1 MAKSKGKKSTTVALY
16 NLGKKK
22 ELAQKTGSGKA
33 AADKAAREAPI
44 KEMNRRSSQIKA
56 DIKKRTTAAKTRSLS
71 QKAAIAIKYKKK

>member
-1 MAKSKGKKSTTVALY
+1 MAKKRDNRTTTALY
-16 NLGKKK
+16 NLAKKK
-22 ELAQKTGSGKA
+22 ELAKKTGSAKV

>member
-1 MAKSKGKKSTTVALY
+1 MPKKKDNRTTVALY

-22 ELAQKTGSGKA
+22 QLAQKTGSGKA

-56 DIKKRTTAAKTRSLS
+56 DIKKRTTAAKTRSPK
-71 QKAAIAIKYKKK
+71 QKAAIAIKYKKR

>member
-1 MAKSKGKKSTTVALY
+1 MPKKKDNRTTVALY

-22 ELAQKTGSGKA
+22 QLAQKTGSGKA